1 MNDARLPGASE
12 TLMFAEAAQ
21 AADVVATQF
30 TRNEAVIAML
40 AADLRRNPPP
50 FVATCA
56 RGSSD
61 HAATYARH
69 LVETSLG
76 IVTASLSPSIG
87 SVYQAP
93 LQLRG
98 ALFIAISQSG
108 RSPDLLHSAEAAR
121 AAGAQVVALVNDADS
136 PLAQWR
142 M

>member
-56 RGSSD
+56 RGGPG
-61 HAATYARH
+61 H
-69 LVETSLG
+69 
-76 IVTASLSPSIG
+76 P
-87 SVYQAP
+87 
-93 LQLRG
+93 G
-98 ALFIAISQSG
+98 A
-108 RSPDLLHSAEAAR
+108 
-121 AAGAQVVALVNDADS
+121 
-136 PLAQWR
+136 
-142 M
+142 

>member
-61 HAATYARH
+61 HAATYAKY
-69 LVETSLG
+69 LFETQLG
-76 IVTASLSPSIG
+76 IEYRRGAQIDETGAQPS
-87 SVYQAP
+87 AP
-93 LQLRG
+93 LVGTKLRPG
-98 ALFIAISQSG
+98 LVGQQG
-108 RSPDLLHSAEAAR
+108 VRPVEA
-121 AAGAQVVALVNDADS
+121 VVAKRER
-136 PLAQWR
+136 PQWR
-142 M
+142 RQQS